1 MSKMAEEKVMA
12 AAPANGGVDGA
23 LQQAGDQSAAAAR
36 VRPVETLLRAAP
48 LGLCVAA
55 MAVMLRNSQTNEY
68 GAVSYSDLGGF
79 KYAVSAASTSYLNF
93 LSAAGFTCVTR
104 SISSD
109 LCSVFFSGE
118 LINPRYLVYANGLCA
133 AYSLAS
139 AFYIAVPR
147 PATLSRSWIV
157 FLLDQVFTYLI
168 LAAGAASAELLYL
181 AYNGDKEVTWSE
193 ACGVFGSFC
202 RQARTSV
209 AITFGSVACYILL
222 SLISS
227 YRLFSAYDPPQPSL
241 GNKGVEIAAF
251 PR

>member
-1 MSKMAEEKVMA
+1 MSKMAEEKVMV
-12 AAPANGGVDGA
+12 APASGGDRG
-23 LQQAGDQSAAAAR
+23 LQQSGGDQTAAAR

-48 LGLCVAA
+48 LGFCVAA
-55 MAVMLRNSQTNEY
+55 MAVMLRNSQNNEY
-68 GAVSYSDLGGF
+68 GTVSYSDLGGF
-79 KYAVSAASTSYLNF
+79 KYVLPLPPLPFLPSAASAAAAAAPLIGFF
-93 LSAAGFTCVTR
+93 LFC
-104 SISSD
+104 
-109 LCSVFFSGE
+109 FFPA
-118 LINPRYLVYANGLCA
+118 NPRYLVYANGLCA
-133 AYSLAS
+133 AYSLVS
-139 AFYIAVPR
+139 AVYIAVPR
-147 PATLSRSWIV
+147 PVTLSRSWVV

-209 AITFGSVACYILL
+209 AITFGSVASYILL

-227 YRLFSAYDPPQPSL
+227 YRLFSSYDSPQPSH

>member
-1 MSKMAEEKVMA
+1 MSKMTEEKAAGAEAERRQMA
-12 AAPANGGVDGA
+12 AGEED
-23 LQQAGDQSAAAAR
+23 AAAAR

-55 MAVMLRNSQTNEY
+55 MAVMLRDQQSNEY
-68 GAVSYSDLGGF
+68 GAVAYSDLGGF
-79 KYAVSAASTSYLNF
+79 K
-93 LSAAGFTCVTR
+93 
-104 SISSD
+104 
-109 LCSVFFSGE
+109 
-118 LINPRYLVYANGLCA
+118 YLVYANGLCA

-139 AFYIAVPR
+139 AFYTAVPR
-147 PATLSRSWIV
+147 PATLSRSWAV

-209 AITFGSVACYILL
+209 AITFGSVLCYILL
-222 SLISS
+222 SVISS
-227 YRLFSAYDPPQPSL
+227 YRLFSAYEAPVSSSL
-241 GNKGVEIAAF
+241 GNKGVEIAAY

>member
-1 MSKMAEEKVMA
+1 MSKMADEKVIS
-12 AAPANGGVDGA
+12 APATGGGEDG
-23 LQQAGDQSAAAAR
+23 LIAGDLSAAEAR
-36 VRPVETLLRAAP
+36 VRPLETLLRAAP

-55 MAVMLRNSQTNEY
+55 MAVMLRDTQTNE
-68 GAVSYSDLGGF
+68 
-79 KYAVSAASTSYLNF
+79 
-93 LSAAGFTCVTR
+93 
-104 SISSD
+104 
-109 LCSVFFSGE
+109 
-118 LINPRYLVYANGLCA
+118 YLVYANGLCA
-133 AYSLAS
+133 AYSLVS
-139 AFYIAVPR
+139 AFYTAVPR

-193 ACGVFGSFC
+193 ACGVFGGFC

-209 AITFGSVACYILL
+209 AITFGSVVCYILL

-227 YRLFSAYDPPQPSL
+227 YRLFSAYDAPMPSL

>member
-1 MSKMAEEKVMA
+1 MSKMADEKVMG
-12 AAPANGGVDGA
+12 APASGGGEDGM
-23 LQQAGDQSAAAAR
+23 LAGELSSAEGR
-36 VRPVETLLRAAP
+36 VRPLETLLRAAP

-55 MAVMLRNSQTNEY
+55 MAVMLRDTQTNEY
-68 GAVSYSDLGGF
+68 GTVSYSDLGGF
-79 KYAVSAASTSYLNF
+79 K
-93 LSAAGFTCVTR
+93 
-104 SISSD
+104 
-109 LCSVFFSGE
+109 
-118 LINPRYLVYANGLCA
+118 YLVYANGLCA
-133 AYSLAS
+133 AYSLVS
-139 AFYIAVPR
+139 AFYTAVPR
-147 PATLSRSWIV
+147 PATLARSWIV

-193 ACGVFGSFC
+193 ACGVFGGFC

-209 AITFGSVACYILL
+209 AITFGSVLCYILL

-227 YRLFSAYDPPQPSL
+227 YRLFSAYDAPVPSL

>member
-12 AAPANGGVDGA
+12 APASVGDDG
-23 LQQAGDQSAAAAR
+23 LQLAGDQTAAGL

-55 MAVMLRNSQTNEY
+55 MVVMLRNSQNNEY
-68 GAVSYSDLGGF
+68 GTVSYSDLGGF
-79 KYAVSAASTSYLNF
+79 KYAPQLPLLAFLHPATANAARLIDSFSF
-93 LSAAGFTCVTR
+93 VF
-104 SISSD
+104 
-109 LCSVFFSGE
+109 SVE
-118 LINPRYLVYANGLCA
+118 TRYLVYANGLCA
-133 AYSLAS
+133 AYSLVS

-227 YRLFSAYDPPQPSL
+227 YRLFSAYDAPQPSL